1 VQYHDGT
8 PVKLGDRVRAAIPGG
23 SAPARIVMLGET
35 YEHLNIDPKF
45 LSWVERDRVLEP
57 AHVVLEWIEKN
68 PFAHEDPNYAPVG
81 NYMFSPLDSA
91 VTRDV

>member
-8 PVKLGDRVRAAIPGG
+8 PAKLGDQVRAPIPGG
-23 SAPARIVMLGET
+23 TAPARIVMLGDT
-35 YEHLNIDPKF
+35 YEHLEIDAQF

-57 AHVVLEWIEKN
+57 AHVVLEWLQEN
-68 PFAHEDPNYAPVG
+68 PLAHEDPKYAPVG
-81 NYMFSPLDSA
+81 NYIFSPLDSA